1 MTRIGDLAAI
11 GRLSMYKNIL
21 LPIDGSELSLRAA
34 WHGIEL
40 AKALGATVT
49 TIMVTTPWATQFARE
64 LAVVVPGVLVP
75 QNEYELRTETAAAN
89 CLRVVANDA
98 RSAGVAVQALH
109 VRHRDPYVAI
119 LDAARAHRCD
129 LIVMASHRRR
139 GLSELLLGSE
149 TLKVLTHTEIPVLV
163 YRPPG
168 KSVALGL

>member
-1 MTRIGDLAAI
+1 
-11 GRLSMYKNIL
+11 MYKNIL

-34 WHGIEL
+34 RHGIEL

-49 TIMVTTPWATQFARE
+49 AIMVTTPWATQFARE

-75 QNEYELRTETAAAN
+75 QNEYDLRTETAAAN
-89 CLRVVANDA
+89 CLRVVADDA
-98 RSAGVAVQALH
+98 RSAGVAVQAVH

-119 LDAARAHRCD
+119 LDVACAHRCD

-149 TLKVLTHTEIPVLV
+149 TLKVLTHSEIPVLV

-168 KSVALGL
+168 RSVALGL